1 MDEINTEGLQQFWK
15 FQDDLEKH
23 SKTMLIQGIELGC
36 LAFSLELMKEF
47 AVRGPEPAGEELLL
61 LIKDRAIKLGAAEI
75 EKRFSRA
82 RGPETE
88 L

>member
-1 MDEINTEGLQQFWK
+1 MDDLNIEGLQQLWN
-15 FQDDLEKH
+15 FQDSLEKH

-36 LAFSLELMKEF
+36 IAFSLELMKEF
-47 AVRGPEPAGEELLL
+47 AVRGSEPAGEELLL
-61 LIKDRAIKLGAAEI
+61 LIKDRAVKLGTAEI
-75 EKRFSRA
+75 EKRFGRA